1 MSTQPQEQERRA
13 SESSLCAA
21 LQDVA
26 RLLKDSDSV
35 FNRPDVPV
43 LTEDTGDID
52 TLITEAVGNGRLCVT
67 VMLRKAGN
75 VPKNVSTPVFRDLS
89 LVVEICEQAITNRS
103 EAGTKITALEA
114 GEKAATLLH
123 HTALTSGRRL
133 FVTDLEKYPQ
143 PPPPADNCYHLILST
158 SANAFMA

>member
-1 MSTQPQEQERRA
+1 MSQNPAEQERRA
-13 SESSLCAA
+13 AESTLHAC

-26 RLLKDSDSV
+26 ALLKESDSC
-35 FNRPDVPV
+35 FSRPDVTV
-43 LTEDTGDID
+43 MTEDLGDTD
-52 TLITEAVGNGRLCVT
+52 TLITNALDRIGLCVT

-114 GEKAATLLH
+114 AEKAATILH
-123 HTALTSGRRL
+123 HAKLTSGRGL